1 MNPDSAAQQNQSGI
15 KSDLDRY
22 KQAAEL
28 AYRYAK
34 TQADEQQVKE
44 ESPFEEEDKKEPTQD
59 KETA

>member
-1 MNPDSAAQQNQSGI
+1 MSPDSAAQQNQSGI
-15 KSDLDRY
+15 ESDLSRY

-34 TQADEQQVKE
+34 TRADEQQVKE
-44 ESPFEEEDKKEPTQD
+44 KSPFEEEDKKESTQN